1 LTSVR
6 PDRYESKHRIAVF
19 ARSPVAPAFSQGVNQ
34 MSIVRVG
41 SSTPYAAGWD
51 HIFGG
56 ANGSRAAK
64 HGAKKAGSKKT
75 VSKQPVGKKAA
86 KASESGSVAAAGK
99 SKAKAPTARAAKNKP
114 GRAKK

>member
-1 LTSVR
+1 LTSEW
-6 PDRYESKHRIAVF
+6 PDRYERHWVPGGVVVT
-19 ARSPVAPAFSQGVNQ
+19 RSPVAPAFSQGVNQ

-56 ANGSRAAK
+56 ANGGRGAK
-64 HGAKKAGSKKT
+64 RGAKKAGSKRT
-75 VSKQPVGKKAA
+75 VGKKAA
-86 KASESGSVAAAGK
+86 KASKSGSVAAAGK

>member
-1 LTSVR
+1 
-6 PDRYESKHRIAVF
+6 
-19 ARSPVAPAFSQGVNQ
+19 

-56 ANGSRAAK
+56 ANGGR
-64 HGAKKAGSKKT
+64 GAKKAGSKKT

-86 KASESGSVAAAGK
+86 KASKSGSVAAAGK

>member
-56 ANGSRAAK
+56 ANGGRAAK
-64 HGAKKAGSKKT
+64 PGAKKAVAKPAKRKST
-75 VSKQPVGKKAA
+75 KAA
-86 KASESGSVAAAGK
+86 KGKVAK
-99 SKAKAPTARAAKNKP
+99 KKP

>member
-1 LTSVR
+1 LTSEW
-6 PDRYESKHRIAVF
+6 PDRYERHWVPGGVVVT
-19 ARSPVAPAFSQGVNQ
+19 RSPVAPAFSQGVNQ

-56 ANGSRAAK
+56 ANGGRAAK
-64 HGAKKAGSKKT
+64 RGAKKAGSKRT
-75 VSKQPVGKKAA
+75 VSKKAA
-86 KASESGSVAAAGK
+86 TASKSGSVAAAGK

>member
-1 LTSVR
+1 
-6 PDRYESKHRIAVF
+6 
-19 ARSPVAPAFSQGVNQ
+19 

-56 ANGSRAAK
+56 ANGGRAAK
-64 HGAKKAGSKKT
+64 RGAKKAGSKRT
-75 VSKQPVGKKAA
+75 VSKKAA
-86 KASESGSVAAAGK
+86 KASKSGSVAAAGK
-99 SKAKAPTARAAKNKP
+99 SKAKAPTARAAKKKP